1 MYLSIVTPI
10 YNDQENIKPFINKV
24 SQTLK
29 KINLEDYEIIF
40 VLDKS
45 EDNSFLTLKEIA
57 LNNRKI
63 KILHLSKRY
72 GHQESLIAG
81 LEHSLNSDFVITMD
95 CDSQH
100 PYDLIPLL
108 LNKINDGY
116 DVVTTKRNENK
127 DQGLWRN
134 LFGNIFYKFS
144 NLISDTKV
152 ENGSADFRVMNKKFV
167 NNLITKFPEREIFL
181 RGLVAWVG
189 YNHALIEYSAQ
200 KREFGVSKFNHFKKI
215 QFAVTGLM
223 SLSTRPLYLSI
234 FFGVLFAFSSILILL
249 FIVSG
254 IVIFDS
260 ISTNWI
266 LILSIFLLTSSIQF
280 FMIGIIGFYIGSIFK
295 EIKNR
300 PRYLIQDKI
309 NFDDE

>member
-1 MYLSIVTPI
+1 
-10 YNDQENIKPFINKV
+10 
-24 SQTLK
+24 
-29 KINLEDYEIIF
+29 
-40 VLDKS
+40 
-45 EDNSFLTLKEIA
+45 
-57 LNNRKI
+57 
-63 KILHLSKRY
+63 
-72 GHQESLIAG
+72 
-81 LEHSLNSDFVITMD
+81 MD

-108 LNKINDGY
+108 LNKINKGY

-234 FFGVLFAFSSILILL
+234 FLSPFRI
-249 FIVSG
+249 FIYIN
-254 IVIFDS
+254 IVIYS
-260 ISTNWI
+260 LWHSNI
-266 LILSIFLLTSSIQF
+266 
-280 FMIGIIGFYIGSIFK
+280 
-295 EIKNR
+295 
-300 PRYLIQDKI
+300 
-309 NFDDE
+309 